1 MNNDIQTRHESNL
14 NTVKTKY
21 FIEFELTSGKVET
34 MEVETDNLSWTL
46 EQIGRNR
53 MIKLFMSVKKI
64 DGNSDDN

>member
-14 NTVKTKY
+14 NTAKTKY